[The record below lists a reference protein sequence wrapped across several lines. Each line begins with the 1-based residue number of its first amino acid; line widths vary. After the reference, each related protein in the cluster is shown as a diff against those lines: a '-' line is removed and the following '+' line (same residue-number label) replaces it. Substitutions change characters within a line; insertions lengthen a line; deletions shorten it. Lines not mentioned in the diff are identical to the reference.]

1 MASRL
6 FKKMVVVGLVLSV
19 TIGALETVFRVGIFF
34 NVSFFRD
41 PGKYADWTS
50 DDDYWK
56 LRNLWDK
63 RVTAVSSDVLDPI
76 LGWSPNRTEKNP
88 LGVVGIHPQSI
99 KFDVPSVLFYGDSFV
114 QGKGPWKER
123 ITFKLQD
130 KLGGTPVYNLG
141 VRGYGLD
148 QIVLKF
154 QQSHHFFK
162 KPVIALGLLTVDL
175 DRSLLRFRT
184 GQKPQFVF
192 NQGELTLAGLPIYP
206 NPDKWVAKNPPHI
219 QSYLFAFLERRWELM
234 HAPNELEVVRLQD
247 EKRRLNEKILDLFRA
262 EAEAEHQPAV
272 VVLFYNQIELGYEG
286 WREKFLKGYF
296 DKHGVAYVDTKKLL
310 LEELT
315 RNQTPTESWYDSE
328 GHLNEKGSE
337 LVAVEMA
344 RLLKERGLIPE
355 PRPVS
360 PPPARGERLPN

>member
-1 MASRL
+1 MIFLMASGL
-6 FKKMVVVGLVLSV
+6 FKKTVVVALVVLLSV
-19 TIGALETVFRVGIFF
+19 FALETGFRLGIFF

-63 RVTAVSSDVLDPI
+63 RVTAVSSEVLDPI
-76 LGWSPNRTEKNP
+76 LGWSPNRTDKNP
-88 LGVVGIHPQSI
+88 LGVIGVHPDSI
-99 KFDVPSVLFYGDSFV
+99 KFDAPSVLFYGDSFV

-123 ITFKLQD
+123 LTFKLQE
-130 KLGGTPVYNLG
+130 KLGGPAVYNLG

-162 KPVIALGLLTVDL
+162 KPIVALGILTVDL

-192 NQGELTLAGLPIYP
+192 QKGELTLAGLPIYP
-206 NPDKWVAKNPPHI
+206 NPERWIVKNPPHI
-219 QSYLFAFLERRWELM
+219 QSYLFAFLRRKWELM
-234 HAPNELEVVRLQD
+234 HAPNELEVTRLQN
-247 EKRRLNEKILDLFRA
+247 EKRKLNEKILDLFCS
-262 EAEAEHQPAV
+262 EAEAEHQPKV
-272 VVLFYNQIELGYEG
+272 FVLFYNQIELGYEG
-286 WREKFLKGYF
+286 WREKFLKNYF
-296 DKHGVAYVDTKKLL
+296 DGHGLVFIDTKKLL
-310 LEELT
+310 LDELALH
-315 RNQTPTESWYDSE
+315 QTPTESWYDSE
-328 GHLNEKGSE
+328 GHLNEKGNE

-344 RLLKERGLIPE
+344 RVLKERKL
-355 PRPVS
+355 
-360 PPPARGERLPN
+360 LP